1 MMTVTDNKNATN
13 WNLEDGYDV
22 ANVDPETYPFRV
34 FGAGARAGLF
44 ALLRLYEQD
53 LEYLCR
59 GPVQGF
65 KILLHTPG
73 EVPQVSKHYFRVPL
87 LQEVLVSVKPN
98 MITTSEGLRH
108 YEPNRRQCFFDSER
122 QLRFFKVYTQR
133 NCELECLS
141 NFTKIECGCVKF
153 SMPSKSYTRPR
164 KHFYRILFV
173 LSLISNISGDKETR
187 ICGASNI
194 KCYNEAED
202 KLLEKDFTEGLSN
215 IEAVKKGC
223 NCLPACTSI
232 TYDAEISQ
240 AKFDW
245 ISLFNAYKNPLD
257 EFPG

>member
-1 MMTVTDNKNATN
+1 MAPEMMTVTENKNGTD
-13 WNLEDGYDV
+13 WNLQDGYNDTGGNV
-22 ANVDPETYPFRV
+22 AETYPNRV

-87 LQEVLVSVKPN
+87 EQEVLVSVKPN

-108 YEPNRRQCFFDSER
+108 YLPNRRQCFFDSER

-141 NFTKIECGCVKF
+141 NFTRDECGCVKF
-153 SMPSKSYTRPR
+153 SSPSNCQLSFR
-164 KHFYRILFV
+164 KHLLNSNHSNVLF
-173 LSLISNISGDKETR
+173 LSIRRGQRYANLW
-187 ICGASNI
+187 
-194 KCYNEAED
+194 CY
-202 KLLEKDFTEGLSN
+202 
-215 IEAVKKGC
+215 
-223 NCLPACTSI
+223 
-232 TYDAEISQ
+232 
-240 AKFDW
+240 
-245 ISLFNAYKNPLD
+245 
-257 EFPG
+257 